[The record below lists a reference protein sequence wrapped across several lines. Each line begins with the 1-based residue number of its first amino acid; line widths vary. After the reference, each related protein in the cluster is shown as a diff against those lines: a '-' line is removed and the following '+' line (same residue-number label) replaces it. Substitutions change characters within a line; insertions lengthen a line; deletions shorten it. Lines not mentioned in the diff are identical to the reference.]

1 MDKNFANLS
10 PEQMRALVTSP
21 AARELMKMLRDN
33 RDVAMDEAILG
44 AKNGDQAA
52 VQRSL
57 AAILSDPRAK
67 ELLRQIQEGQH
78 GRNGR

>member
-10 PEQMRALVTSP
+10 PEQMRNLVSSP
-21 AARELMKMLRDN
+21 AARELMKMLQHSHKG
-33 RDVAMDEAILG
+33 AMDEAITG
-44 AKNGDQAA
+44 AKSGDQAA

-57 AAILSDPRAK
+57 AAFLSDPRAK
-67 ELLRQIQEGQH
+67 ELLKQLQEGQH